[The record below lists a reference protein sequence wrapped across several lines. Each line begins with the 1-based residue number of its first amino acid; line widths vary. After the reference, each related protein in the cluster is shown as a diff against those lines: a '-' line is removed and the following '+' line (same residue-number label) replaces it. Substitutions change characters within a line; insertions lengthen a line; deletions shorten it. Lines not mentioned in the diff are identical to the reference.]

1 MYSKDELL
9 SKNISDL
16 EDIAKELGISVA
28 SSDSLDGAVYAIL
41 DKQAE
46 VEGNKNPMG
55 TKRKRTRIL
64 KKDTDRVY
72 SVNGKD
78 GENFDLKKP
87 AGACPGRTAGAAAR
101 AQGNNK
107 KANEEES
114 GRRAQRTS
122 RHYPG
127 SRPACSVPQAQG
139 QKVKGRAGR
148 HCRRRNR
155 YAAPR
160 G

>member
-78 GENFDLKKP
+78 GENFDMKKNKVPQEPPSLFKDLDLEIKP
-87 AGACPGRTAGAAAR
+87 AEEPKPAPKRRGRKSKAQLEAEAAEAARQQAEAARLQAEAAA
-101 AQGNNK
+101 
-107 KANEEES
+107 EH
-114 GRRAQRTS
+114 TTT
-122 RHYPG
+122 
-127 SRPACSVPQAQG
+127 
-139 QKVKGRAGR
+139 
-148 HCRRRNR
+148 
-155 YAAPR
+155 
-160 G
+160 

>member
-64 KKDTDRVY
+64 KKDTDRV
-72 SVNGKD
+72 
-78 GENFDLKKP
+78 
-87 AGACPGRTAGAAAR
+87 
-101 AQGNNK
+101 
-107 KANEEES
+107 
-114 GRRAQRTS
+114 
-122 RHYPG
+122 
-127 SRPACSVPQAQG
+127 
-139 QKVKGRAGR
+139 
-148 HCRRRNR
+148 
-155 YAAPR
+155 
-160 G
+160 